1 MTEIK
6 IASNA
11 EQLAQRAAQ
20 YLVELAGRA
29 ITERDRFSLALSGGS
44 TPYALYQLLA
54 HPPYV
59 DQVEWSKV
67 HIFWGDERCVP
78 PEDADSSYRAARES
92 LLDSAPIPESQ
103 IYRIKGEI
111 NPAEAASEYE
121 QIIVSFFGGEPRFD
135 LILLGMGDDGHTAS
149 LFPGT
154 KALDENQRWVIENY
168 VEVKNM
174 WRVTLTPKAIN
185 NAANIAFLVSG
196 VGKAERLRQVIRGSY
211 QPHILPSQL
220 VKPVK
225 GKLIWLVDQAAAAQL
240 PQ

>member
-6 IASNA
+6 IATSA

-20 YLVELAGRA
+20 HLVELARRA

-54 HPPYV
+54 QPPYN
-59 DQVEWSKV
+59 DQVDWSKV
-67 HIFWGDERCVP
+67 YIFWGDERCVP
-78 PEDADSSYRAARES
+78 PDHTDSSYRMARES
-92 LLDSAPIPESQ
+92 LLESVPIPESQ
-103 IYRIKGEI
+103 IYRIQGEI
-111 NPAEAASEYE
+111 NPAEAAAEYE
-121 QIIVSFFGGEPRFD
+121 TILRSFFAGDPRFD

-168 VEVKNM
+168 VEVKSM

-196 VGKAERLRQVIRGSY
+196 AGKAERLRQVIRGEY
-211 QPHILPSQL
+211 QPHALPSQL
-220 VKPVK
+220 VRPVR
-225 GKLIWLVDQAAAAQL
+225 GKLVWMIDQAAAARL